1 MDEAKISAALEAIG
15 FHKNESL
22 IYMDLVK
29 SGSSSAHDI
38 ARRTKIHRPNVY
50 DTLDKLIKKGIVTQ
64 SIVENKKMFY
74 PIKPKNLLIYLKQK
88 QYDLEKVIPTIEEIY
103 NKPSE
108 KRKVTMSEGIRS
120 FRVVLN
126 NLLETGNDIYVYG
139 IPKEVP
145 DLIGGFLV
153 DFHNRRIQK
162 EVIMK
167 HIYNKDAE
175 KRVKYLN
182 SMDFTE
188 ARYLP
193 SSYDS
198 TISTLVCGD
207 TVLLIFWEEPTFTIT
222 IENSAIAESYKRYF
236 DIIWEEAK
244 VCF

>member
-1 MDEAKISAALEAIG
+1 MDESTITTALEAIG

-29 SGSSSAHDI
+29 TGGSSAHDI

-64 SIVENKKMFY
+64 SMIENRKIFY

-88 QYDLEKVIPTIEEIY
+88 EYDLEKVIPEIEQIY

-120 FRVVLN
+120 FRVILN
-126 NLLETGNDIYVYG
+126 NLLETGFDIFVYG

-145 DLIGGFLV
+145 ELIGGFLV
-153 DFHNRRIQK
+153 DFHKRRVEK

-182 SMDFTE
+182 EMDFTE

-193 SSYDS
+193 SAFDT
-198 TISTLVCGD
+198 TISTLICGD
-207 TVLLIFWEEPTFTIT
+207 TVLLIFWEDPIFTIT
-222 IENSAIAESYKRYF
+222 IENRAIAESYKKYF

>member
-1 MDEAKISAALEAIG
+1 MDEIKISAALEAIG

-29 SGSSSAHDI
+29 SGGSSAHDV

-64 SIVENKKMFY
+64 SLVDNKKIFY

-88 QYDLEKVIPTIEEIY
+88 QYDLEKVIPNIEEIY
-103 NKPSE
+103 NTPTE

-120 FRVVLN
+120 FRVILN

-175 KRVKYLN
+175 KRVRYLN

-193 SSYDS
+193 SPYD
-198 TISTLVCGD
+198 TTTSTLICGD
-207 TVLLIFWEEPTFTIT
+207 IVLLIFWEDPIFTIT
-222 IENSAIAESYKRYF
+222 IENRAIAESYKRYF
-236 DIIWEEAK
+236 DLIWDEAK

>member
-1 MDEAKISAALEAIG
+1 MDEAKITIALEAIG

-22 IYMDLVK
+22 IYLDLVK
-29 SGSSSAHDI
+29 YGGSSAHEI
-38 ARRTKIHRPNVY
+38 AGRTKIHRPNVY

-64 SIVENKKMFY
+64 SLVDNRKIFY

-88 QYDLEKVIPTIEEIY
+88 EYDLEKVIPEIEQIY
-103 NKPSE
+103 NKPTE

-120 FRVVLN
+120 FRVILN
-126 NLLETGNDIYVYG
+126 NLLETENDIYVYG

-145 DLIGGFLV
+145 EIIGGFLI
-153 DFHNRRIQK
+153 DFHNRRVQK
-162 EVIMK
+162 GVIMK

-182 SMDFTE
+182 SMDYTE

-193 SSYDS
+193 SSYDT
-198 TISTLVCGD
+198 TISTLICGD
-207 TVLLIFWEEPTFTIT
+207 TVLLIFWEDPIFTIT
-222 IENSAIAESYKRYF
+222 VENRAIAESYKRYF